1 MLWARRPVLRDHG
14 LLLPGTG
21 PREHLWASCAVRGE
35 PRLER
40 RHPDAPG
47 AWARLAEEARAWDGD
62 VLVSHEFL
70 CGAST
75 DQVAAAVADLGGA
88 EVHLVLTARE
98 LVSLV
103 GARWQEWVKNG
114 ARGPLDGY
122 PPREDDRPAD
132 EWGWATNDLGGI
144 LQRWDPVVPPER
156 IHVLCPP
163 GPGEPRDLLLQRF
176 CGVLGVPAALLEGA
190 EPEANASLGL
200 TAVELMRRVNPHV
213 QGIERPVDRGTWL
226 RGYLAQEVLA
236 RHRGAGEQR
245 FVPGP
250 ERVAVLRDRS
260 ERAVA
265 RLGAGG
271 YDVVGDVGLLRTPAE
286 LVGRHPDEV
295 GDDELLDVAARVVA
309 DLLAD
314 VREARREARAPG
326 PAPSA
331 GPAAAW
337 RCAPRRA
344 ARRLLRRLRPAG

>member
-144 LQRWDPVVPPER
+144 LQRWTPSCPRSASTSCARRGPASR
-156 IHVLCPP
+156 GTCCCSGSAGSSACPP
-163 GPGEPRDLLLQRF
+163 RSSRGPSPR
-176 CGVLGVPAALLEGA
+176 P
-190 EPEANASLGL
+190 
-200 TAVELMRRVNPHV
+200 
-213 QGIERPVDRGTWL
+213 
-226 RGYLAQEVLA
+226 
-236 RHRGAGEQR
+236 
-245 FVPGP
+245 
-250 ERVAVLRDRS
+250 
-260 ERAVA
+260 
-265 RLGAGG
+265 
-271 YDVVGDVGLLRTPAE
+271 TPRWA
-286 LVGRHPDEV
+286 
-295 GDDELLDVAARVVA
+295 
-309 DLLAD
+309 
-314 VREARREARAPG
+314 
-326 PAPSA
+326 
-331 GPAAAW
+331 
-337 RCAPRRA
+337 
-344 ARRLLRRLRPAG
+344 